1 MYREISSRRF
11 SLCHSD
17 RKMNA
22 GRLFPEPKG
31 RCGSRACAPTCT
43 NTFNGPRLGN
53 LLSDV
58 PSTFVAH
65 AGMADVAYTDVFEP
79 AFNSCCDACS
89 CSDAVR
95 QQGWQTLQEL
105 RRQKD
110 IFTDGQVW
118 LVWHSR
124 CVIINAFPHLL
135 RALTRAIYPQKTGSL
150 CTPPQQAD
158 DFVNGQACAVLYL
171 TGLGAGSLV
180 SVSKIVHHMKL
191 NMKVSSSPGAEGR
204 RGAGMANSRLLRCC
218 AGLLF
223 PCGGSAVAAEARAA
237 SGGTQTGEGAVR
249 HLHRLLQEVA

>member
-124 CVIINAFPHLL
+124 P
-135 RALTRAIYPQKTGSL
+135 RGYKRPSPLT
-150 CTPPQQAD
+150 
-158 DFVNGQACAVLYL
+158 ACAHAHYI
-171 TGLGAGSLV
+171 S
-180 SVSKIVHHMKL
+180 SKPRGPWH
-191 NMKVSSSPGAEGR
+191 PAAGR
-204 RGAGMANSRLLRCC
+204 RLCQWASLRSVVPDRPRGRVTRLR
-218 AGLLF
+218 F
-223 PCGGSAVAAEARAA
+223 
-237 SGGTQTGEGAVR
+237 
-249 HLHRLLQEVA
+249 